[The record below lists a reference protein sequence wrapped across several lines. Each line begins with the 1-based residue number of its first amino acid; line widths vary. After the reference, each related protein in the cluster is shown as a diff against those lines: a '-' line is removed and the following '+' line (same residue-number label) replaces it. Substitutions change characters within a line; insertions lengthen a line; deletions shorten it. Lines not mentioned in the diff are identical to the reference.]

1 MQYYGQKNEKFND
14 YKAFVEKFKPKC
26 NTDVNLNPRP
36 SILNYRLKGSKNPK
50 NSEDSGSTFY
60 SKIQGTAEPL

>member
-1 MQYYGQKNEKFND
+1 MNFTKTPS
-14 YKAFVEKFKPKC
+14 PKL
-26 NTDVNLNPRP
+26 NHHNYTKENHAQSTLNPRP